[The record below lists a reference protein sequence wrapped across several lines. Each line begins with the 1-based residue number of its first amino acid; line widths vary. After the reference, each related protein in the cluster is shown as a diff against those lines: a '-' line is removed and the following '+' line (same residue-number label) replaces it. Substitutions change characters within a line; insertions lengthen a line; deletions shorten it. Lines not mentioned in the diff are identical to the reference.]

1 MKKTLVAMAVLA
13 ASGASFAQ
21 VTMTGN
27 FEYHYRAD
35 SFSGTGAPG
44 DHSGMGVDSSE
55 LYFNAVED
63 IGGGTK
69 ATMNMGIGGLD
80 RSSESGTGAFSLN
93 NCCGNSTYGMDA
105 SLAISTASM
114 GTFTV
119 KTARGADYLSGGVAG
134 VAGYGLDG
142 WIFDSRSVRDS
153 IGYSIPVGP
162 VKLSF
167 SHAEPN
173 QVAANTAA
181 AGYDF
186 GEGFGATGSSAQRK
200 DTIGVNY
207 AAGAL
212 VVDAGYA
219 SYDNKPTNGKTDYLY
234 DLSASY
240 DFGAAKLG
248 GGLESRAYVGGGT
261 RVDYLVGVSVPVGAV
276 TLGLQFASRA
286 LKSSQTGVGDT
297 TANSTALTANYA
309 LSKRTYLAANYARE
323 DNTNAANANAA
334 AGIVGDQIA
343 MTRAQ
348 ILIGHN
354 F

>member
-1 MKKTLVAMAVLA
+1 MKKTLVALAVLA

-27 FEYHYRAD
+27 FEFHYRAD
-35 SFSGTGAPG
+35 SNSLTG

-69 ATMNMGIGGLD
+69 ATVNMGIGGLD
-80 RSSESGTGAFSLN
+80 RSSESGTGAYSLN

-134 VAGYGLDG
+134 VAGLGLDG

-153 IGYSIPVGP
+153 ISYSIPVGP
-162 VKLSF
+162 VKLSLA
-167 SHAEPN
+167 HAEPN
-173 QVAANTAA
+173 QVAAVNTG

-186 GEGFGATGSSAQRK
+186 GEGYGATGSSGQRK

-207 AAGAL
+207 SAGAL

-234 DLSASY
+234 DLSGSY
-240 DFGAAKLG
+240 DFGVAKLG
-248 GGLESRAYVGGGT
+248 AGIENRSYVGGGT
-261 RVDYLVGVSVPVGAV
+261 RTDMLIGVSVPVGAV
-276 TLGLQFASRA
+276 TVGAQFASRA
-286 LKSSQTGVGDT
+286 LKSSQTGVADA
-297 TANSTALTANYA
+297 TANSSGVTATYN
-309 LSKRTYLAANYARE
+309 LSKRTYLTANYLRE
-323 DNTNAANANAA
+323 DNANAKDANAA
-334 AGIVGDQIA
+334 AGVVLDGA
-343 MTRAQ
+343 TFTRTQ
-348 ILIGHN
+348 LIIGHN